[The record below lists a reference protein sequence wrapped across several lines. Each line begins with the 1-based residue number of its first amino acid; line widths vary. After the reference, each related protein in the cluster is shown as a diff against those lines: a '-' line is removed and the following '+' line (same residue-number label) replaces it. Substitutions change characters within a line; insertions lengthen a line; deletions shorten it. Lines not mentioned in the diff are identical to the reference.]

1 MHKTM
6 LSIHPRERLACAME
20 MLRGAQTVAD
30 IGCDHG
36 RLSCALVQQGFA
48 ERCIAVDISAPSLK
62 KAEQLA
68 ERVGVADRVETR
80 LGDGL
85 QPVQPGEADAIAIL
99 GVGGTLTA
107 RMLEAVDTPLNGA
120 KRCVL
125 QPMRAVDDIR
135 TWLFERNYPV
145 LSDRVVFEGGR
156 YYQVFSVSTPQP
168 ERQAMPDGWPEDCF
182 FLGYKAFE
190 SRDPLMT
197 PMVKRMHASV
207 NRRLK
212 TQKAEELIRQAAQ
225 LEQILNH
232 LEMRQ

>member
-1 MHKTM
+1 M

-36 RLSCALVQQGFA
+36 RLSCALVQQGIA

-156 YYQVFSVSTPQP
+156 YYQVFSVSPPQS
-168 ERQAMPDGWPEDCF
+168 ERQVLPDGWPEDCF
-182 FLGYKAFE
+182 FLGYKTFE

-197 PMVKRMHASV
+197 PMAKRMLASV

>member
-1 MHKTM
+1 M

-20 MLRGAQTVAD
+20 MLRGAKTVAD

-36 RLSCALVQQGFA
+36 RLSCALVQQGDV

-68 ERVGVADRVETR
+68 ARVGVADRVETR

-85 QPVQPGEADAIAIL
+85 QPVLPGEADAIAIL
-99 GVGGTLTA
+99 GVGGTLMV
-107 RMLEAVDTPLNGA
+107 RMLEAVETPLNGA
-120 KRCVL
+120 KLCVL

-135 TWLFERNYPV
+135 KWLFEQNYPI
-145 LSDRVVFEGGR
+145 LNDRVVFEGGR
-156 YYQVFSVSTPQP
+156 YYQVFSIAPPQSV
-168 ERQAMPDGWPEDCF
+168 RQTLPDDWPEDCF
-182 FLGYKAFE
+182 FLGYKSFE
-190 SRDPLMT
+190 EHDPLLK
-197 PMVKRMHASV
+197 PMAKHMLSSV

-212 TQKAEELIRQAAQ
+212 TQRAEELIRQTAQ

-232 LEMRQ
+232 LEKRQ